1 VLLLSID
8 DLLSRQ
14 PLPVYS
20 ACYKERVQ
28 TDKDRLKLMAAKDF
42 VTTEIEPLFD
52 AAECLR
58 MGKDLFVQH
67 GMTANLNGIELN
79 RHWTL
84 P

>member
-52 AAECLR
+52 AAECL
-58 MGKDLFVQH
+58 MLGKDLFVQLLIRDIL
-67 GMTANLNGIELN
+67 GGQTAQF
-79 RHWTL
+79 TL
-84 P
+84 D

>member
-1 VLLLSID
+1 
-8 DLLSRQ
+8 
-14 PLPVYS
+14 
-20 ACYKERVQ
+20 
-28 TDKDRLKLMAAKDF
+28 MAVKDF